1 VLPDSFIPLAEARR
15 LMLPIGHWVL
25 RQALRQARQW
35 REKGLPAVPVAIN
48 LSTLQFQSAGFV
60 EDVERALAE
69 QGAEGSLLEL
79 ELTERML
86 MDDLDGLRQTLGRL
100 KAMGVRIAIDDFG
113 TGYTSLSHLKEL
125 PIDRL
130 KIDRSFVK
138 DLPHD
143 RGSAA
148 IAHAII
154 QMARSLG
161 LRTVAEG
168 VETVSQR
175 DWVRDQGCDEIQGY
189 LEALPMSAD
198 ECEAWLRQR
207 GAPGMR
213 SALQK
218 SE

>member
-1 VLPDSFIPLAEARR
+1 MLPDHFIPLAEARR

-48 LSTLQFQSAGFV
+48 LSTLQFQSVGFV

-86 MDDLDGLRQTLGRL
+86 MDDLSGLRQTLGRL

-130 KIDRSFVK
+130 KIDRSFIK
-138 DLPHD
+138 DLPND

-148 IAHAII
+148 IARAII

-161 LRTVAEG
+161 LRTVAEASRRRRSATG
-168 VETVSQR
+168 CAPRAATRSRATWRR
-175 DWVRDQGCDEIQGY
+175 DRCPPTTAKPGC
-189 LEALPMSAD
+189 ASAARPA
-198 ECEAWLRQR
+198 CS
-207 GAPGMR
+207 P
-213 SALQK
+213 ALQK